1 VQIIPSNGFHTEAE
15 APKRS
20 SCYGSVKM
28 IRFSYSNEDTK
39 DGEKELASTK
49 CCAKRQALTHT
60 NPREETSGV
69 GSVRIQSKLRA
80 TSPAI
85 FEQICTHRCGVA
97 I

>member
-1 VQIIPSNGFHTEAE
+1 
-15 APKRS
+15 
-20 SCYGSVKM
+20 M

-49 CCAKRQALTHT
+49 CGAKRQALTHT

-80 TSPAI
+80 TSLAI
-85 FEQICTHRCGVA
+85 LNKSARIDAASQFDLLHFSYGVG
-97 I
+97 